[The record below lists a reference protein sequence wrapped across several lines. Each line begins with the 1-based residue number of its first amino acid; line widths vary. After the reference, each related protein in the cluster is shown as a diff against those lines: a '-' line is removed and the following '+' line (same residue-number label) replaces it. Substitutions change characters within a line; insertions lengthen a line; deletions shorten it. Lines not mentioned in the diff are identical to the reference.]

1 MPGRGGMLPRPF
13 HQTEVNDMLAV
24 LALIVRRLLLSGV
37 ILVLVSAI
45 VFIGTEVLPGDA
57 LDATI
62 PADELIYYSEADLAR
77 MRAELGLDKPAL
89 ERFFSVLSGL
99 VTFDF
104 GVTLMTRESVL
115 ASIVHPM
122 LNSLIMASVAIVL
135 TPIVSVLLGVWAALK
150 PGGRTD
156 GLVSGATL
164 FAYSMPD
171 FVVANVFVI
180 VFAIWLGLAPAV
192 LMITESAPWY
202 QILAVSV
209 LPVLALTVS
218 GVAYQFRLLRAGM
231 VEALA
236 SEFVERARLSGVPEW
251 RLVVGHALPAALIP
265 MLNGTAQF
273 VAGIISGVV
282 VIEAVFKFPGI
293 GIELIRSVAQ
303 REVPTV
309 QAITFLAA
317 FAVIVSNLL
326 ADVSILAL
334 DPRVRRTR
342 NDR

>member
-1 MPGRGGMLPRPF
+1 MS
-13 HQTEVNDMLAV
+13 AV
-24 LALIVRRLLLSGV
+24 LALIVRRLALSGV
-37 ILVLVSAI
+37 ILVLVSGI
-45 VFIGTEVLPGDA
+45 VFIGTEILPGDA

-62 PADELIYYSEADLAR
+62 PADELMYYSEEDLAR
-77 MRAELGLDKPAL
+77 MRAELGLDKPAA
-89 ERFFSVLSGL
+89 ERFVNVFRGL
-99 VTFDF
+99 ITFDF
-104 GVTLMTRESVL
+104 GVTLMTRESVID
-115 ASIVHPM
+115 SIIHPL

-135 TPIVSVLLGVWAALK
+135 TPLVSVVLGIWAALK
-150 PGGRTD
+150 PGGRID
-156 GLVSGATL
+156 GIVSGATL

-171 FVVANVFVI
+171 FVVGNVFVI

-192 LMITESAPWY
+192 LLITESAPWY
-202 QILAVSV
+202 QILAVSI

-231 VEALA
+231 VEALG
-236 SEFVERARLSGVPEW
+236 SEFIERSRLSGVPEW
-251 RLVVGHALPAALIP
+251 RLVITHALPAALIP

-293 GIELIRSVAQ
+293 GIELIRSISQ

-326 ADVSILAL
+326 ADISILAL
-334 DPRVRRTR
+334 DPRVRRAR